1 MRLGSNQ
8 APYCPFFLRDTDNS
22 IECEGIVDGSRLT
35 LTASTES
42 IKQQEKL
49 FCCGD
54 YENCELYTATA
65 QKYPDL
71 AMDKTTLV
79 KVVNGIS
86 DNNLTLA
93 TILEKQKKIL
103 ELLIT
108 ISE

>member
-8 APYCPFFLRDTDNS
+8 APACPFFRRDTDNS
-22 IECEGIVDGSRLT
+22 IECEGIIEDSTVTLVASGDG
-35 LTASTES
+35 

-49 FCCGD
+49 FCCSEF
-54 YENCELYTATA
+54 ENCELYTAIA
-65 QKYPDL
+65 QKYPDM

-79 KVVNGIS
+79 KVINGIS
-86 DNNLTLA
+86 DNNLILA

-108 ISE
+108 VSE